1 MKASL
6 KNVVPLYLIIHDYY
20 VLCIFPFSSFE
31 QYSALIDGIF
41 NVLLFDLKRDIAKM
55 KSNQKYKSSYGLKTQ
70 QHPVI
75 AIIDKDPVRLSY
87 LIDKIVGVCDHP
99 DEKYAELL

>member
-1 MKASL
+1 
-6 KNVVPLYLIIHDYY
+6 
-20 VLCIFPFSSFE
+20 
-31 QYSALIDGIF
+31 
-41 NVLLFDLKRDIAKM
+41 M